1 MLLQNFLSVAE
12 AVFSTQIAFIL
23 QNINMTIEQTDRE
36 ISNHVDP
43 KLILDLL
50 NNSFSCLKQ
59 ENLGDFSLFSNI
71 GCQIRG
77 FMQRNSP
84 FLM

>member
-12 AVFSTQIAFIL
+12 AVFSAQIAFIQ

-71 GCQIRG
+71 ECQIRG

>member
-1 MLLQNFLSVAE
+1 MLVRNFSTVAE
-12 AVFSTQIAFIL
+12 AVFWHKLPLLQ
-23 QNINMTIEQTDRE
+23 QNINMTIEETDKE

-43 KLILDLL
+43 KLILDIL

-59 ENLGDFSLFSNI
+59 KNLGDFSLFSNI
-71 GCQIRG
+71 ECQIRG